1 MAFQYSLSKQ
11 QDFTTSQ
18 ISEISGKF
26 NLGSCSRGL
35 WHPEKRPGVDFFA
48 SNLKEESEF
57 SHLSSKLEI
66 SPQEKVY

>member
-1 MAFQYSLSKQ
+1 MVNSTLGVVHDQG
-11 QDFTTSQ
+11 DFGILKKDPAST
-18 ISEISGKF
+18 
-26 NLGSCSRGL
+26 
-35 WHPEKRPGVDFFA
+35 FFA